1 MFYYRRAETGESI
14 RTARHYSFWESSM
27 ILTRWAAA
35 CTLVLVILAGCQKT
49 NKDSDAAAPIPTSEE
64 QIAAAKARYAAMPGV
79 VVGQVEATNGNLTAV
94 TGLDP
99 KAITNKDVLSFID
112 VPSDEVIS
120 HGTLVEAKP
129 SSLIIQFDTEGKRP
143 PKKGDLCVKLVK

>member
-1 MFYYRRAETGESI
+1 
-14 RTARHYSFWESSM
+14 M

-35 CTLVLVILAGCQKT
+35 STLILVTLVGCQKT
-49 NKDSDAAAPIPTSEE
+49 NRDTDVVAPVVTSDE

-79 VVGQVEATNGNLTAV
+79 MVGQVEATNGELTAV
-94 TGLDP
+94 TGLDA
-99 KAITNKDVLSFID
+99 KAITDKDVLSFID

-129 SSLIIQFDTEGKRP
+129 SSLVIKFDPEGKRP
-143 PKKGDLCVKLVK
+143 PKKGDLCVKLTK